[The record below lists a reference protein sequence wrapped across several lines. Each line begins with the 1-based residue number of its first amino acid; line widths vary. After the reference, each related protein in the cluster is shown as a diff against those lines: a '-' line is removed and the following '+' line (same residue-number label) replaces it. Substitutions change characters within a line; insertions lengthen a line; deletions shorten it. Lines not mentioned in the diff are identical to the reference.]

1 MENFDLDLSL
11 LIIGNEGLK
20 RLNGGF
26 QCQNNP
32 GLCGVGFA
40 SLRNCTPFDN
50 AKINQAEPFRSNLNK
65 TVTIDI
71 PDSTN
76 YTAQCN
82 QRHCSKSSKLR
93 KVLIVVGV
101 VTITITLAVAGFF
114 TLFRYRRQKQKIGST
129 AESSEDQLS
138 TDLAKE
144 LNGNGTGASP
154 LLSLEYI
161 HGWDP
166 SGHGLNGSGIYQEQL
181 NNFRFNLEEIESATQ
196 CFSEVNLLG
205 RSNFS
210 CVYKGILREGSV
222 VAIRSISV
230 TSCKSDEA
238 EFVKGLNLLNSIRH
252 ENVVR
257 LRGFC
262 CSRGRGECFLI
273 YDFIPKGKLAKYLD
287 VDVETGN
294 AYILDWPTRVSIILG
309 IAKGLFLL
317 YYHSPFFST
326 AAI

>member
-50 AKINQAEPFRSNLNK
+50 AQINQPFRSHLNK

-76 YTAQCN
+76 YPAQCN
-82 QRHCSKSSKLR
+82 QRNCSKSSKLR

-273 YDFIPKGKLAKYLD
+273 YDFIPKGKLSKYLD

-294 AYILDWPTRVSIILG
+294 AYVLDWPTRVSIILG